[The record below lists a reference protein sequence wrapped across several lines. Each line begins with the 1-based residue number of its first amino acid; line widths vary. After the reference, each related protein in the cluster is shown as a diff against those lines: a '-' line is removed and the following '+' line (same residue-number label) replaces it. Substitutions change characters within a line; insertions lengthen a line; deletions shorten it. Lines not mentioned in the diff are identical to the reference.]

1 MLLLLKVRDSWVET
15 GECLMILMFL
25 FKLLRINTYLSFSVM
40 VENQLSRQTESPA
53 STDMVRQL
61 YSWYQTLQLISN
73 EVVVWHKFGADFAL
87 FLPGTNECEHWMWC
101 WWRRRHCVTQH
112 GHVSHLPLRVGSSHA
127 AHLSL
132 RMRGQ
137 SQVRAP
143 VVLATVDKKLQHQ
156 VVWTVQG
163 WFWDDC

>member
-1 MLLLLKVRDSWVET
+1 MSGKTWRFVGCGERRRADSIIHESRKCNG
-15 GECLMILMFL
+15 GEPAQSTNRVAC
-25 FKLLRINTYLSFSVM
+25 INGHG
-40 VENQLSRQTESPA
+40 EA
-53 STDMVRQL
+53 I
-61 YSWYQTLQLISN
+61 LQLISN
-73 EVVVWHKFGADFAL
+73 EVVAWHKFGADFAL
-87 FLPGTNECEHWMWC
+87 FLPGTNEYEHWMWC
-101 WWRRRHCVTQH
+101 WLRRRHCVTQH
-112 GHVSHLPLRVGSSHA
+112 GHMSHLPLRVGSSHA